1 MDCVSSAY
9 FTDTYGKQT
18 NLVRV
23 VHRHG
28 NPLALEVIN
37 VQSCWG
43 GAILGGVHE
52 LQLTRS
58 GGDEVC
64 RPVLSWS
71 VGMSMDRDAI
81 HARLVVS
88 HLVTESVTTD
98 HDWVLPAWD
107 RTGYLFEDDGLT
119 EHGPTKDVTDLVVV
133 SLRMLEKPL
142 VFLGAVA
149 GNTHGA
155 VGALPHLF
163 QFEFLHPGLV
173 RGDGGTFD
181 SDVVLLDGLR
191 RVDRDLVVCLGQ
203 AGKRRQFP
211 NAGETMGDIRR
222 LGTRV
227 RGRST

>member
-119 EHGPTKDVTDLVVV
+119 EHGPTKDVTDLV
-133 SLRMLEKPL
+133 
-142 VFLGAVA
+142 
-149 GNTHGA
+149 
-155 VGALPHLF
+155 
-163 QFEFLHPGLV
+163 
-173 RGDGGTFD
+173 
-181 SDVVLLDGLR
+181 
-191 RVDRDLVVCLGQ
+191 
-203 AGKRRQFP
+203 RRQLTY
-211 NAGETMGDIRR
+211 ARETPRFFG
-222 LGTRV
+222 G
-227 RGRST
+227 GCG